1 VGSRCALWARVSRD
15 EQESGNQLGELR
27 AEAARRGLDVTAE
40 YVLDGASAWK
50 GEHRE
55 LLRQALGDARAG
67 RYEVLLVWALDRLSR
82 EGIEATLRAM
92 RQFADRGVPVWS
104 LRESWTETSDP
115 QVRELIAAVMAWVA
129 RMESQRRSERVRA
142 GLARRRAAGLPVGR
156 QPGAKDRKPRR
167 RSGYVA
173 AWEGG
178 GKRRGRELPAGARAA
193 G

>member
-1 VGSRCALWARVSRD
+1 VADRCALWARVSKD

-27 AEAARRGLDVTAE
+27 AEAVRRGLDVAAE

-50 GEHRE
+50 GEHRA
-55 LLRQALGDARAG
+55 LLRQALDDARAG
-67 RYEVLLVWALDRLSR
+67 GYDVLLVWALDRLSR

-115 QVRELIAAVMAWVA
+115 HVRELIAAIMAWVA
-129 RMESQRRSERVRA
+129 RMESERRSERVRA

-173 AWEGG
+173 AWEDG
-178 GKRRGRELPAGARAA
+178 GKRRGRVLPAEARMA